1 MTIDDV
7 LFYGVYLSQVLV
19 VSLYL
24 PSRIVQ
30 RARSLIATH
39 PQVEY
44 PKLYPVPVA
53 TIQRTLRL
61 YRNLN
66 LGVVAIGIALLAA
79 DSFSGYT
86 VDSAWANWQEGEP
99 YPIRNY
105 RAVAFVSSCYSV
117 LQYLLSIDLFR
128 YWASR
133 YFKRMK
139 AAAPAR
145 IRTAEL
151 KARRLFDFVSPA
163 LLGAALTMYVAVA
176 VFLLVLELPGNRAAI
191 MIAALT
197 MSNAC
202 AAGWLL
208 YLLYGRKH
216 DPHQAHEDRARIMR
230 RALRGMVVLS
240 ILLSAVYGIAGAL
253 IELRLPFDYALFAS
267 SIFVQVVAVIVAGK
281 FCSVVLPFGPAN
293 FEVYRAD
300 THRPT
305 AIAT

>member
-7 LFYGVYLSQVLV
+7 LFNGVYLSQILV

-24 PSRIVQ
+24 PDRIVR
-30 RARSLIATH
+30 RARSLIATR
-39 PQVEY
+39 PPAEF
-44 PKLYPVPVA
+44 PKLYPEPVA
-53 TIQRTLRL
+53 TIERTLRR

-66 LGVVAIGIALLAA
+66 LGVVAIGLALLAA

-86 VDSAWANWQEGEP
+86 VDSAWAHWQEGEP

-105 RAVAFVSSCYSV
+105 SALGLVSSCYTV
-117 LQYLLSIDLFR
+117 LQFVLSIGLFG
-128 YWASR
+128 YSTSR

-139 AAAPAR
+139 AAAPAG

-151 KARRLFDFVSPA
+151 KARRLFDFVSPP
-163 LLGAALTMYVAVA
+163 LLGTALATYVSVA
-176 VFLLVLELPGNRAAI
+176 VFLLVLELPGNSAAA

-202 AAGWLL
+202 ATGCLL

-216 DPHQAHEDRARIMR
+216 DPHQDYEDRARMLR
-230 RALRGMVVLS
+230 RALRGMVVVS
-240 ILLSAVYGIAGAL
+240 ILLSAVFGIAGAL
-253 IELRLPFDYALFAS
+253 IGLRFPFDYALLAS
-267 SIFVQVVAVIVAGK
+267 SLCAQVVAVILAGK
-281 FCSVVLPFGPAN
+281 FSSVVLPFGPAN
-293 FEVYRAD
+293 FDVYRAD
-300 THRPT
+300 TNRPT